1 VQQLFVFILSIC
13 GQISLLGF
21 IDILYY
27 VMGFERY
34 GSFVLM
40 LIRITIDDLP
50 IFVVI
55 YSIFLFGCTWNS
67 YNHYEWM
74 MFSTDDL
81 TSLSRWRLD
90 VAC

>member
-1 VQQLFVFILSIC
+1 MY